1 MISNFID
8 MKLLLTIIGL
18 VIFYKYINDSDNIIF
33 KF

>member
-1 MISNFID
+1 MINNFID
-8 MKLLLTIIGL
+8 IKLLLTIIGL

>member
-1 MISNFID
+1 MINNFID
-8 MKLLLTIIGL
+8 IKLLLIIIGL

>member
-1 MISNFID
+1 MINNFID